1 MSDTPEAVEEILAK
15 LAKDIES
22 AVHSMYRGQVGA
34 NTKQVRTEHFV
45 SDAVDR
51 ISAFM
56 KSSPSAQVPGAP
68 PPRFTA
74 AVAASS
80 LAGDG
85 SDADWSTDEAAA
97 VTKCLTAWLPM
108 GAPSSADPDSKCLP
122 SGKELLPTWGER
134 ELARAAVRKVPVR
147 Q

>member
-1 MSDTPEAVEEILAK
+1 MSATPEAVEEILAK

-45 SDAVDR
+45 SDARDR

-56 KSSPSAQVPGAP
+56 KSSPAAHVPGAP
-68 PPRFTA
+68 PQRFTA

-80 LAGDG
+80 IGGDG
-85 SDADWSTDEAAA
+85 SDAAWTTEEAAA
-97 VTKCLTAWLPM
+97 VAKCLTAWLPM
-108 GAPSSADPDSKCLP
+108 GAPSTVALDSKCMP
-122 SGKELLPTWGER
+122 SGKDLLPTWAER
-134 ELARAAVRKVPVR
+134 EMARAAVRKVPVR